1 MMTLLIQRPFVRQRT
16 AFGRADSAGVQDHGV
31 LFIDGEPILHPI
43 AEGVEQHAGVSD
55 KASMVARLDQPP
67 CCSST

>member
-43 AEGVEQHAGVSD
+43 AEGVEQHAGISD
-55 KASMVARLDQPP
+55 KSLDGGAIG
-67 CCSST
+67 